1 MIHLDGSKFRDADAL
16 LLSALTLSAVT
27 GEPFEIDD
35 IGRGSG
41 SGGVTPFHITA
52 LRTIGT
58 LVRAEVKGES
68 VRARRVRFTPTTAP
82 RAGDFIIDTADSTGR
97 PSPVA
102 VTPLIEALQTV
113 LSTAEGDSLITIR
126 GVNAHPLSQSV
137 FWMRE
142 TLNPVLN
149 MVGYNTG
156 VEIERWGW
164 YPDGG
169 GECTLSV
176 TPRDDEDTSPLR
188 WEQRGKLKT
197 IWVTAALSSRMEEA
211 IGQKMIDQFL
221 REVAFDKI
229 ERSHIETDIVRV
241 RSGGSG
247 YGLFITMET
256 DTAVAGFE
264 AVGDGN
270 TLPVHLAERCA
281 KATTHYLTSTAVLD
295 GEVARALLI
304 PLALTQRAV
313 SLTTPTLTAA
323 HDLLEQLIP
332 QFLPVFCAMQNRQTA
347 RSIELVPTK

>member
-16 LLSALTLSAVT
+16 LLAALTLSAVT

-41 SGGVTPFHITA
+41 GVSPFHITA
-52 LRTIGT
+52 LRAIGT
-58 LVRAEVKGES
+58 IVRAEVKGES
-68 VRARRVRFTPTTAP
+68 TRARRVRFTPTIPP
-82 RAGDFIIDTADSTGR
+82 RAGDFIVDTGDATGR
-97 PSPVA
+97 PSPVS

-113 LSTAEGDSLITIR
+113 LSAADGDSLVTIR
-126 GVNAHPLSQSV
+126 GTNAHPLNQSV
-137 FWMRE
+137 FWVRE
-142 TLNPVLN
+142 ALNPVLN
-149 MVGYNTG
+149 LIGYNTG

-169 GECTLSV
+169 GECLLSV
-176 TPRDDEDTSPLR
+176 TPHENGESSPLR
-188 WEQRGKLKT
+188 WETRGKLRT
-197 IWVTAALSSRMEEA
+197 IWVTAVLSSRMEEA
-211 IGQKMIDQFL
+211 IGQKMIEQFL

-229 ERSHIETDIVRV
+229 ERSHIESDIVRV
-241 RSGGSG
+241 RSGGAG
-247 YGLFITMET
+247 CGLFVTMES

-281 KATTHYLTSTAVLD
+281 KATTHYLTSTAALD

-304 PLALTQRAV
+304 PLALAHRPV
-313 SLTTPTLTAA
+313 SITTPSLTAA
-323 HDLLEQLIP
+323 HDLLEQVIP
-332 QFLPVFCAMQNRQTA
+332 QFLPLFCATQNKQTA

>member
-16 LLSALTLSAVT
+16 LLTALTLSAVT
-27 GEPFEIDD
+27 GEPFEIEE
-35 IGRGSG
+35 IGRG

-52 LRTIGT
+52 LRAIGT
-58 LVRAEVKGES
+58 TVRAEVKGES

-82 RAGDFIIDTADSTGR
+82 RAGDYVVDTGDATGR
-97 PSPVA
+97 PSPVS

-113 LSTAEGDSLITIR
+113 LSHAEGDSLVTVR
-126 GVNAHPLSQSV
+126 GVNAHPMTQSV

-142 TLNPVLN
+142 ILNPVLSS
-149 MVGYNTG
+149 VGYNGG

-176 TPRDDEDTSPLR
+176 TPYEAEDDTPLR
-188 WEQRGKLKT
+188 WEKRGNLQT
-197 IWVTAALSSRMEEA
+197 IWVTAVLSSRMEEA

-241 RSGGSG
+241 RSSG
-247 YGLFITMET
+247 AGCGVFVTMET
-256 DTAVAGFE
+256 DNTVAGFE

-270 TLPVHLAERCA
+270 TLPVHLAERSA

-304 PLALTQRAV
+304 PLALTNRPV
-313 SLTTPTLTAA
+313 SITTPALTAA

-332 QFLPVFCAMQNRQTA
+332 QFLPIFCATQNHQTA